1 VTQLRAEILVAQ
13 RYRFLN
19 RIGTDP
25 FTETWKAFD
34 TRVGRPVALQL
45 LAEHARDN
53 SGAQAGLRAIAGPR
67 TPPTNQQD
75 ASGRRILEGGEDP
88 VYGPFVVTELGSGES
103 TRRLP
108 TLDPAAVP
116 TPPDGF
122 HMSPKRGLL
131 VVVAVVGGILVLLAV
146 FAVAAYVLEQANKP
160 SGVAVATPQQ
170 VAGAQ
175 AEAPATPRPAAPATL
190 SATQAAGAPQPLP
203 TSRPTSPPA
212 NQATAQPTPPASAQ
226 LTPAAAAQSR
236 RPTSSPVD
244 TIRQHYTFIDAK
256 RYAEG
261 YALMDAHLRSLNS
274 SADYQSWFVDKI
286 SVKPISIDIASQ
298 TDTEAVVRAVVDTT
312 DRVDGRSVT
321 KQVSEEFML
330 RAEDGAWRIDQV
342 SQL

>member
-1 VTQLRAEILVAQ
+1 VSAGVSQLPAEILVGQ

-19 RIGTDP
+19 RIGTEP
-25 FTETWKAFD
+25 FTETWKVFD
-34 TRVGRPVALQL
+34 TRLGRPVALQL

-75 ASGRRILEGGEDP
+75 ASGRRVLEGGEDP

-108 TLDPAAVP
+108 TLDPAIP
-116 TPPDGF
+116 TPPDRLN
-122 HMSPKRGLL
+122 MSPKRGLV
-131 VVVAVVGGILVLLAV
+131 VVVAVVVGILVLLAV
-146 FAVAAYVLEQANKP
+146 FAVAAYMLELANKP

-170 VAGAQ
+170 VAGGQLGAS
-175 AEAPATPRPAAPATL
+175 ATPRPTVAPTLAASQPA
-190 SATQAAGAPQPLP
+190 QP
-203 TSRPTSPPA
+203 TSRRTSAPA
-212 NQATAQPTPPASAQ
+212 AQPAAQPTQQPSAQ
-226 LTPAAAAQSR
+226 PTPAAAAQSKLAVG
-236 RPTSSPVD
+236 SPVE

-286 SVKPISIDIASQ
+286 SVKPISVDLASQ
-298 TDTEAVVRAVVDTT
+298 TDTEAVVRSVVETT
-312 DRVDGRSVT
+312 DRVDGQSVFR
-321 KQVSEEFML
+321 QVSEEFVL
-330 RAEDGAWRIDQV
+330 HAEDGAWRIDQV

>member
-1 VTQLRAEILVAQ
+1 MTQLRAEILVGQ
-13 RYRFLN
+13 RYRFLH
-19 RIGTDP
+19 RIATDK

-34 TRVGRPVALQL
+34 TRLGRPVALQVL
-45 LAEHARDN
+45 SEQARGN
-53 SGAQAGLRAIAGPR
+53 SDAQAGLRAIASAR
-67 TPPTNQQD
+67 TPSTNQQD

-108 TLDPAAVP
+108 SLDPAVP

-131 VVVAVVGGILVLLAV
+131 VVVAVVGVILVVLAV
-146 FAVAAYVLEQANKP
+146 FAVAAYMLEPANKP

-175 AEAPATPRPAAPATL
+175 PGAPATPRPTAPPTL
-190 SATQAAGAPQPLP
+190 VVSQPAQASQQQP

-212 NQATAQPTPPASAQ
+212 TQPTLQPSTQ
-226 LTPAAAAQSR
+226 VTPAANAQAKL
-236 RPTSSPVD
+236 PAGSPVD

-256 RYAEG
+256 RYTEG
-261 YALMDAHLRSLNS
+261 YALMDTHLRSLNS

-286 SVKPISIDIASQ
+286 SVKPVSIDLASQ
-298 TDTEAVVRAVVDTT
+298 TDAEAVVRAVVNTT
-312 DRVDGRSVT
+312 DRVDGQSVT
-321 KQVSEEFML
+321 KQVSEEFVL
-330 RAEDGAWRIDQV
+330 HAEDGAWRIDQV